1 MNKQTLLCSFG
12 ALGALAAGAQE
23 KPNIIYIMCDDMGYG
38 DLACYGQQYIA
49 TPNIDR
55 MAAEGMRFTQAYAG
69 SPVSAPSRASFMT
82 GQHTGHTHVRG
93 NREYWNKFGTV
104 QYGVVKE
111 YKVTGQEPYD
121 TAHVVIPEIMKDNG
135 YTTGMFGKWAG
146 GYEGSISTPD
156 KRGVDEYYGYICQ
169 FMAHLYYPNFMN
181 EYSRAAGDTAVRR
194 VILEENVKYPMYG
207 PEYKKRP
214 QYSADLIHQK
224 ALAWLDK
231 QSKDQPFFGVFTY
244 TLPHAE
250 LAQPEDS
257 ILLAYRGK
265 FCQERTFGGSEG
277 SRYNPTQHGHAEFAA
292 MITRLDTQ
300 VGEVLAKLKEK
311 GLDENTIVI
320 FTSDNGPHEEGGADP
335 NFFNRDGLLKG
346 IKRSTNEGG
355 IRVPFIVRWPGKI
368 KAGTVNDHQ
377 LAFYDLMPTF
387 CELAGIDNYEEK
399 YRNPRLENDYF
410 DGISFA
416 PTLLGKG
423 KQKEHDHLYW
433 EFHETNMIGVRMGD
447 WKLVVKNGNCSLY
460 DLKNDPH
467 EDNNLAA
474 SYPDVVQKMKD
485 IIRREHVESSLF
497 KVTIPQ

>member
-207 PEYKKRP
+207 P
-214 QYSADLIHQK
+214 
-224 ALAWLDK
+224 
-231 QSKDQPFFGVFTY
+231 
-244 TLPHAE
+244 
-250 LAQPEDS
+250 
-257 ILLAYRGK
+257 
-265 FCQERTFGGSEG
+265 
-277 SRYNPTQHGHAEFAA
+277 
-292 MITRLDTQ
+292 
-300 VGEVLAKLKEK
+300 
-311 GLDENTIVI
+311 
-320 FTSDNGPHEEGGADP
+320 
-335 NFFNRDGLLKG
+335 
-346 IKRSTNEGG
+346 
-355 IRVPFIVRWPGKI
+355 
-368 KAGTVNDHQ
+368 
-377 LAFYDLMPTF
+377 
-387 CELAGIDNYEEK
+387 
-399 YRNPRLENDYF
+399 
-410 DGISFA
+410 
-416 PTLLGKG
+416 
-423 KQKEHDHLYW
+423 
-433 EFHETNMIGVRMGD
+433 
-447 WKLVVKNGNCSLY
+447 
-460 DLKNDPH
+460 
-467 EDNNLAA
+467 
-474 SYPDVVQKMKD
+474 
-485 IIRREHVESSLF
+485 
-497 KVTIPQ
+497 

>member
-38 DLACYGQQYIA
+38 DLACYGQQYIS

-104 QYGVVKE
+104 QYGVVQE
-111 YKVTGQEPYD
+111 YKVGGQEPYD
-121 TAHVVIPEIMKDNG
+121 TAHVVLPEIMKDNG
-135 YTTGMFGKWAG
+135 YATGMFGKWAG

-181 EYSRAAGDTAVRR
+181 EFSRAAGDTAVRR

-277 SRYNPTQHGHAEFAA
+277 SRYNPTQYGHAEFAA

-335 NFFNRDGLLKG
+335 TFFNRDGLLKG
-346 IKRSTNEGG
+346 IKRSTHEGG

-387 CELAGIDNYEEK
+387 CELAGIENYEER

-423 KQKEHDHLYW
+423 EQEEHEYLYW
-433 EFHETNMIGVRMGD
+433 EFHETDMIGVRMGD

-467 EDNNLAA
+467 EDINLAT
-474 SYPDVVQKMKD
+474 SYPNVVKTMKD
-485 IIRREHVESSLF
+485 IIQREHVESPLF
-497 KVTIPQ
+497 RVTIPQ